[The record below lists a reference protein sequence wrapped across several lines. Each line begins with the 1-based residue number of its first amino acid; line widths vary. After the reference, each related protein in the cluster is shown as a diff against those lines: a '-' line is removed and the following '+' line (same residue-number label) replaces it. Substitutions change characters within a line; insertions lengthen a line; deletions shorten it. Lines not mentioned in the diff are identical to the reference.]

1 MYTALGICLENHC
14 QSPILKTK
22 MSLDN
27 ALASLP
33 TTMMF
38 WTGVPSHWDSPDSI
52 GNSLLWLEIGILCS
66 MYVFW

>member
-1 MYTALGICLENHC
+1 
-14 QSPILKTK
+14 

-52 GNSLLWLEIGILCS
+52 GNSLILHKKGVAFCLEKPLTNARFGL
-66 MYVFW
+66 